1 MDELLLFMWCG
12 DGGTGGMK
20 VYERIFIS
28 CCAFMFGYFAHW
40 SNSERALIAPAVF
53 AFFVWLALVVYS
65 LFTDD

>member
-1 MDELLLFMWCG
+1 
-12 DGGTGGMK
+12 MK

-53 AFFVWLALVVYS
+53 AFFVWLALVIYS